1 MSGPAKRLAPA
12 SSPAYEGRLDVF
24 LRPGQ
29 YFVGD
34 HRHEIRT
41 VLGSCVSITLWHP
54 RLRIGAM
61 SHFLLSHNSTRHA
74 SQVLDARYG
83 EGALRLM
90 LRELRRWDVN
100 PAECGAK
107 IFGGGNMFPEQ
118 HKGAAAIDIGRRN
131 GEAARTLLQAQGIA
145 ILSESLF
152 GEGHRQIVFDVANG
166 DVWSRQLKPVCPA
179 AMAGEVTA

>member
-1 MSGPAKRLAPA
+1 MSATARRLTPAGL
-12 SSPAYEGRLDVF
+12 SPSHVF

-34 HRHEIRT
+34 ERHQVRT

-54 RLRIGAM
+54 RHRVGAM
-61 SHFLLSHNSTRHA
+61 SHFLLSHNATRHA
-74 SQVLDARYG
+74 SPLLDARYG

-90 LRELRRWDVN
+90 LRELAQARVD

-118 HKGAAAIDIGRRN
+118 SRGVGAIEVGRKN
-131 GEAARTLLQAQGIA
+131 GEAARTLLLQAGIP

-152 GEGHRQIVFDVANG
+152 GEGHRQIIFDIATG
-166 DVWSRQLKPVCPA
+166 DVWSRQLRPVHA
-179 AMAGEVTA
+179 QTAQGEFA